1 MSLYSSSQ
9 KESTVKCGDNPTDSG
24 RDRNRSRE
32 HPGPRSGTDPALD
45 NINVVFEL
53 KTKPRPGDHLYFTDL
68 HGMEY
73 GKDG

>member
-9 KESTVKCGDNPTDSG
+9 KESTVKCSDNPI
-24 RDRNRSRE
+24 DRNRSRE

-53 KTKPRPGDHLYFTDL
+53 KAQPRLGGHLYLTDL

-73 GKDG
+73 LKNG